1 MKSISLYRK
10 RYIPNECIL
19 LKGDEIV
26 SLDENCLIT
35 KWKTINPKAYM
46 CRGCSCYFFK
56 EGFKLSKIYDFNDNL
71 LYWYCDIVEFTWDE
85 ETSSLTSID
94 LLADVVIYPDG
105 AVKVVDLDELAKAHE
120 DGLITTDQLHKALY
134 QTNHLLTYIHENR
147 FCELQAKIENLGL

>member
-26 SLDENCLIT
+26 SLDETRLIT
-35 KWKTINPKAYM
+35 KWNTLNPKAYM

-56 EGFKLSKIYDFNDNL
+56 EGFKLSKIYDFDGNV
-71 LYWYCDIVEFTWDE
+71 LYWYCDIVEYQWDE

-105 AVKVVDLDELAKAHE
+105 KVEVVDLDELAKAHE
-120 DGLITTDQLHKALY
+120 DGLITTMQLHKALY

-147 FCELQAKIENLGL
+147 FHELQAQIENLGL